1 MRKRER
7 IEALEKQVAELEK
20 RLDEVLV
27 RLEIA
32 EVRLLPDWQRPDQYP
47 WHLPEIITYDGTRA
61 AGDTAQL

>member
-1 MRKRER
+1 MTKRER
-7 IEALEKQVAELEK
+7 IEALEKQVAELDK
-20 RLDEVLV
+20 RLNEALL

-32 EVRLLPDWQRPDQYP
+32 ESGQRRIATPYDSWP